1 MSAQSEP
8 KCVINIKLTSPVM
21 REELAEEAQ
30 KGLIYFLFD
39 VANSDMRGKPV
50 LCNLVH
56 KSHKQYCK

>member
-1 MSAQSEP
+1 
-8 KCVINIKLTSPVM
+8 M

-56 KSHKQYCK
+56 KSHKQDCK